1 MLAIPC
7 LLRRTI
13 SSRLFQDV
21 FVGSGKRF
29 RPGKMR
35 RRYRRSGA
43 ARRAVKWTA
52 PTSHFAMPLTPN
64 KTKGGSQLAGLEQKS
79 FTGE

>member
-1 MLAIPC
+1 MP
-7 LLRRTI
+7 
-13 SSRLFQDV
+13 V
-21 FVGSGKRF
+21 FSGGMIWQF
-29 RPGKMR
+29 VPR
-35 RRYRRSGA
+35 RRRGTRRANSCGLSGA
-43 ARRAVKWTA
+43 ARRAVNWTA